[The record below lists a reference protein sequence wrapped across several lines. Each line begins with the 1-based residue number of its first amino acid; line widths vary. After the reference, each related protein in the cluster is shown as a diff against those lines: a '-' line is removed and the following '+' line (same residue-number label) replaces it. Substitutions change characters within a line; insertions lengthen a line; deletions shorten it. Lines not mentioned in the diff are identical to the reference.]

1 MPCPQDPDISTR
13 RAGNEI
19 RCGRDCRHLGGALIS
34 VGMTPACLNGE
45 ANVIEINSN
54 DDWYGLSAGYSNVAG
69 TRSLVLRSAR

>member
-1 MPCPQDPDISTR
+1 MSARP
-13 RAGNEI
+13 
-19 RCGRDCRHLGGALIS
+19 RHLNQASRKRNPVRPGLPSPRRSALIS

-45 ANVIEINSN
+45 ANVFEINSN